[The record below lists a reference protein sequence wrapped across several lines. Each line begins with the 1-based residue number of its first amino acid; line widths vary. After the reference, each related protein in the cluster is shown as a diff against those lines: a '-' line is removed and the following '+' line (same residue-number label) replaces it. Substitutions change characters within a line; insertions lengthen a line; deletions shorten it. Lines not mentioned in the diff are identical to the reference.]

1 MHINYNGSTFTA
13 TFYCFI
19 ANTFRQFLRKLRFCL
34 LKHGTETAFY
44 SQMFY
49 FCDIWISLQ
58 VLDGNSNRPI
68 HLSESLWTPQKHK
81 NASFYV
87 HQSMVCIGVFV
98 CGMFLAVSCL
108 FVLAFSF
115 VLLRLVISITTNLIY
130 MNSVL
135 MSNVTHRLNILY
147 TLRRKFAC
155 DS

>member
-1 MHINYNGSTFTA
+1 MHINYDGNTFTA
-13 TFYCFI
+13 TLYCWYFSPVSREVEI
-19 ANTFRQFLRKLRFCL
+19 LFAQTWYRNSILFTNV
-34 LKHGTETAFY
+34 
-44 SQMFY
+44 

-81 NASFYV
+81 DASFYL

-98 CGMFLAVSCL
+98 CGMFLAVCCL

-135 MSNVTHRLNILY
+135 MNNVTHRLNILY
-147 TLRRKFAC
+147 TLRRKFAR